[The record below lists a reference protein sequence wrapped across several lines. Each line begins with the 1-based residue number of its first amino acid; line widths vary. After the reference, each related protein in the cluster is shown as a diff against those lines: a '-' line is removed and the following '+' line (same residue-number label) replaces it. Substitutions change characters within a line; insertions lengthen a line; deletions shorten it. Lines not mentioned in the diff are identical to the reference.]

1 MGVIQFEHAEDT
13 GEEYIKF
20 ELGGEVPAPTA

>member
-1 MGVIQFEHAEDT
+1 MGVIQFEDMDDT

-20 ELGGEVPAPTA
+20 ELGEKLETDA

>member
-1 MGVIQFEHAEDT
+1 MNVIQFEDWEDT

-20 ELGGEVPAPTA
+20 ELDADEVPVS